1 MAKRIKGLSPLA
13 GEPPIK
19 VRKSGI
25 DILLL
30 TLFFIVV
37 ILPWLISFFLRP
49 KQPTH
54 YEAK

>member
-49 KQPTH
+49 KPATH
-54 YEAK
+54 YEAR

>member
-1 MAKRIKGLSPLA
+1 MAIKGLSPLA

-19 VRKSGI
+19 VKKSGI

-37 ILPWLISFFLRP
+37 ILPVLISFFLRP
-49 KQPTH
+49 KITPE